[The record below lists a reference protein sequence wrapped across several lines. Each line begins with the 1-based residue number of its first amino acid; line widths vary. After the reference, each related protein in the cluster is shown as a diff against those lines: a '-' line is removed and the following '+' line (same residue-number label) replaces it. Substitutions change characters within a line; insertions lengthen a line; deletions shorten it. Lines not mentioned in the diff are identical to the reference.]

1 MHGGKKN
8 PKLGL
13 LAKVWCE
20 SSSMLFNPIIW
31 RMPKVQTQVQDL
43 WPWGDLRGTNKL
55 KRDGPSNDRWLTET
69 VSIWHLPL
77 LRMWPQG
84 MRYNGR
90 HVCVWARACPSL
102 ESKLIIIFKNLWSR
116 KRKPLLRLTL
126 RSLTRAERQTAFLL
140 NRARF
145 TPSLFFI
152 PYDKLVYQP
161 CDKKLKVANFQKGWC
176 FKNQDKSGWNWV
188 LTEGFSSTYS
198 FPELLGGKYVSQQVR
213 RTLKGNDFTRA
224 QGGYGLL
231 TPSHCYLLLFCLFF

>member
-1 MHGGKKN
+1 MSATKQWKETEREDCASWKQSTKSQKCMGGGEKD

-20 SSSMLFNPIIW
+20 SSSMLFNPTIW

-84 MRYNGR
+84 MKYNGR

-116 KRKPLLRLTL
+116 KR
-126 RSLTRAERQTAFLL
+126 SL
-140 NRARF
+140 
-145 TPSLFFI
+145 
-152 PYDKLVYQP
+152 
-161 CDKKLKVANFQKGWC
+161 C
-176 FKNQDKSGWNWV
+176 
-188 LTEGFSSTYS
+188 
-198 FPELLGGKYVSQQVR
+198 LG
-213 RTLKGNDFTRA
+213 
-224 QGGYGLL
+224 
-231 TPSHCYLLLFCLFF
+231 